1 MGIVQASLAASCT
14 FAALSGFFWSSV
26 CLKARADA
34 ASQRRL
40 RKAAGGGDP
49 LPGSAECGGFAAK
62 VLDEVQRSGRTIRS
76 TSSKAFLRSAPLGFG
91 LSQTPQLLARAGLAD
106 AADEEALRAVRLKE
120 MLIGAALGALA
131 GIVFSPEMSAVL
143 CLCGLAV
150 GYACVPWA
158 LKREAKVRNAEM
170 ERHLSEMIE
179 VVVLGLRSGLS
190 FERSFSLYPQYFDT
204 GLSRA
209 MKRAAGQWEMGLH
222 TREEALRRLEAE
234 YDSALLS
241 RVVGSMVR
249 SLRFG
254 TSIVESLETSACEAR
269 EVHRALME
277 ERVAKVAVKMM
288 LPVGTLILPAMLLL
302 VLGPVLLELVEG
314 F

>member
-1 MGIVQASLAASCT
+1 MEFAQASLIAACVSAGL
-14 FAALSGFFWSSV
+14 FGFFGMAAYS
-26 CLKARADA
+26 KARTDA

-40 RKAAGGGDP
+40 RTAAGGHEP
-49 LPGSAECGGFAAK
+49 LLGESECDGVAARILAEIR
-62 VLDEVQRSGRTIRS
+62 RSGRMPR
-76 TSSKAFLRSAPLGFG
+76 TSRRKALLRSAPLGLG
-91 LSQTPQLLARAGLAD
+91 LSQAPQLLARAGLAD
-106 AADEEALRAVRLKE
+106 AADEETLRAVRLKTMLVGVSAGAIAGGVFSLE
-120 MLIGAALGALA
+120 MSCALGL
-131 GIVFSPEMSAVL
+131 S
-143 CLCGLAV
+143 GLFA

-158 LKREAKVRNAEM
+158 LKNEAKVRNAEM

-190 FERSFSLYPQYFDT
+190 FERSFSLYPRYFDT
-204 GLSRA
+204 GLGRA
-209 MKRAAGQWEMGLH
+209 MRRAAGQWEMGLH
-222 TREEALRRLEAE
+222 TREEALRRLEGE

-241 RVVGSMVR
+241 RVIGSMVR

-254 TSIVESLETSACEAR
+254 TSIVESLETSAAEAR